1 MTTPQAEWNARNPGR
16 IKAASLRLEE
26 RNLGVVTRELER
38 RGGHCVF
45 DGCAE
50 TNIEWH
56 HRDPATKTVSI
67 GSSIRRH
74 SVARL
79 LAELE
84 LCDPLCRE
92 HHMVVDGRSDI
103 ARNYWRIHERVMTR
117 RKSDSQLTEDQ
128 VRDIRRRADSGERQY
143 LIARDFPTTQSNIS
157 MIINRKHW
165 AWLTD

>member
-1 MTTPQAEWNARNPGR
+1 
-16 IKAASLRLEE
+16 
-26 RNLGVVTRELER
+26 
-38 RGGHCVF
+38 
-45 DGCAE
+45 
-50 TNIEWH
+50 
-56 HRDPATKTVSI
+56 
-67 GSSIRRH
+67 
-74 SVARL
+74 
-79 LAELE
+79 
-84 LCDPLCRE
+84 
-92 HHMVVDGRSDI
+92 MVVDGRSDI